1 MTDLMAASRKVSGA
15 RAAERRPA
23 RAKPSEVRIVVGWR
37 EWVTLPELGTID
49 VKAKLDT
56 GARTSALH
64 AFDITELTIEGA
76 KWVQFSVHPFQRDDV
91 HSTLCLARLVDRR
104 FVTNSGGHRERR
116 HVIATTLRIGQRDWP
131 IELTLANRDQMGFRL
146 LIGRTAMHH
155 RLIVDPSRSYCASK
169 NRPTTRVKPLRPS
182 QRTRNQKEISK

>member
-1 MTDLMAASRKVSGA
+1 MPSSRKASGGK
-15 RAAERRPA
+15 AENGRSGHRQVG
-23 RAKPSEVRIVVGWR
+23 EGRIVVGWR
-37 EWVTLPELGTID
+37 EWVTLPELGTVD

-64 AFDITELTIEGA
+64 AFDITELTIDGA

-104 FVTNSGGHRERR
+104 WVTNSGGHRERR
-116 HVIATTLRIGQRDWP
+116 HVIATTLRIDQREWP

-169 NRPTTRVKPLRPS
+169 NRPTTRVKP
-182 QRTRNQKEISK
+182 QRLSPRKRNQKEYAK

>member
-1 MTDLMAASRKVSGA
+1 MSDLRKKPQA
-15 RAAERRPA
+15 PADDRRM
-23 RAKPSEVRIVVGWR
+23 VVGWR
-37 EWVTLPELGTID
+37 EWVALPELGAIE

-64 AFDITELTIEGA
+64 AFDAVELTIDEA
-76 KWVQFSVHPFQRDDV
+76 DWLQFSVHPFQRDDE
-91 HSTLCLARLVDRR
+91 HATLCLARLVDRR
-104 FVTNSGGHRERR
+104 WVTNSGGHRERR
-116 HVIATTLRIGQRDWP
+116 YVIETTLRVGQRNWP

-169 NRPTTRVKPLRPS
+169 RRRTLRVRRPISAAQENPNQRNR
-182 QRTRNQKEISK
+182 